1 MALSEAKKR
10 KLGEKYGP
18 ENLYL
23 EWYDYGM
30 WSENKEV
37 LTDKEE
43 STDKQ
48 E

>member
-1 MALSEAKKR
+1 MALSEAKK
-10 KLGEKYGP
+10 KNIGWKICP

-23 EWYDYGM
+23 EWYDYSM